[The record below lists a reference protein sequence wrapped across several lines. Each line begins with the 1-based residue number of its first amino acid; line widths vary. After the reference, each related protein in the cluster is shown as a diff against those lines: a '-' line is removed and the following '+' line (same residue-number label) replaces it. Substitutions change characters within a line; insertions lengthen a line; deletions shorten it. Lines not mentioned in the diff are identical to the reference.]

1 MKINPEEIEAPLEKR
16 VEYKNGQ
23 IEISLAKMGEEKA
36 KTYKEFMATCMNEE
50 DAYVNTK
57 DMDMANAKQACAMYW
72 EKSKDEITAAGQ
84 KTKLLSKDD
93 LVEEDEEKEEED
105 EKKEAEK
112 RAEELKKGDK

>member
-1 MKINPEEIEAPLEKR
+1 MKRQSYITAKNMKINPEEIEAPLEKR

-36 KTYKEFMATCMNEE
+36 KTYKEFMAKCMSEA

-57 DMDMANAKQACAMYW
+57 DMDMSNAKQACAMYW

-84 KTKLLSKDD
+84 KTRLLSKDD
-93 LVEEDEEKEEED
+93 LVKED
-105 EKKEAEK
+105 EKKD
-112 RAEELKKGDK
+112 KKGDK

>member
-1 MKINPEEIEAPLEKR
+1 MKRQSYITAKNMKINPEEIEAPLEKR

-36 KTYKEFMATCMNEE
+36 KTYKEFMAKCMSEA
-50 DAYVNTK
+50 DAYVDTK
-57 DMDMANAKQACAMYW
+57 DMDMSNAKQACAMYW

-93 LVEEDEEKEEED
+93 LVEEDE
-105 EKKEAEK
+105 KKD
-112 RAEELKKGDK
+112 KKGDK

>member
-23 IEISLAKMGEEKA
+23 IEISLSKMGEEKA

-57 DMDMANAKQACAMYW
+57 DMDKANAKQACAMYW
-72 EKSKDEITAAGQ
+72 EKSKDEVIAAGQ

-93 LVEEDEEKEEED
+93 LVKED
-105 EKKEAEK
+105 EKKDEK
-112 RAEELKKGDK
+112 SDK